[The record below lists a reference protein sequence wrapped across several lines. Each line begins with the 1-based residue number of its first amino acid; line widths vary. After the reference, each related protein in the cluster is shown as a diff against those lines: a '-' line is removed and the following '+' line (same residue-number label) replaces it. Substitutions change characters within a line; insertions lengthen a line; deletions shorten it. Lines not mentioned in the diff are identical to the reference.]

1 MTPTCVAGE
10 PLVTLIEA
18 LQQFEVKSTRNGMT
32 SFSMQLEPRLA
43 TPFFRA
49 LMRVEAELL
58 LGDAN
63 RLGQENWE
71 DRTHEQRAA
80 DALVALALRVADA
93 SHAS

>member
-1 MTPTCVAGE
+1 
-10 PLVTLIEA
+10 
-18 LQQFEVKSTRNGMT
+18 
-32 SFSMQLEPRLA
+32 
-43 TPFFRA
+43 
-49 LMRVEAELL
+49 VEAELL